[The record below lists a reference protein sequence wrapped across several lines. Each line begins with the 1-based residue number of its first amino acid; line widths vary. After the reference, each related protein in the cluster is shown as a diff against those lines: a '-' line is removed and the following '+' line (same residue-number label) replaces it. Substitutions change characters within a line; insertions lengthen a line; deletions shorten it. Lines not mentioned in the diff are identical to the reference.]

1 MPLLADATLATR
13 THEPSI
19 HRPRVRIAPDICIGP
34 TYATETHTL
43 TAILSVR
50 AKNIANKAN
59 MQRAQGARV
68 AQLDHLACGRRIL
81 DKLRRAH
88 TRVSMRGCV
97 CGGFESP
104 VVPARKSDVE
114 ELKQVQE
121 GC

>member
-1 MPLLADATLATR
+1 M
-13 THEPSI
+13 
-19 HRPRVRIAPDICIGP
+19 RIAPDICIGP

-43 TAILSVR
+43 TAIYLSVR

-81 DKLRRAH
+81 DNLQRAH

-104 VVPARKSDVE
+104 VVPDRKSDVE

>member
-1 MPLLADATLATR
+1 M
-13 THEPSI
+13 
-19 HRPRVRIAPDICIGP
+19 RIAPDICIGP

-88 TRVSMRGCV
+88 TRVSKRGCV

-121 GC
+121 VC